1 MNGKSNEYQA
11 QAVGN
16 GAVHSLSA
24 VNRDTIT
31 VRGVKDVISFD
42 EENVLLVTVC
52 GQMALEGSGLHVH
65 VLNTKDGVVEVTGKL
80 NGLLYYDEPSG
91 AEPKGRGRSIGRFFR

>member
-1 MNGKSNEYQA
+1 MNGQNSEN
-11 QAVGN
+11 QAVGA

-24 VNRDTIT
+24 VNRDAIT

-52 GQMALEGSGLHVH
+52 GQLALEGIGLRVNT
-65 VLNTKDGVVEVTGKL
+65 LNTKDGVVEVTGKL

-91 AEPKGRGRSIGRFFR
+91 TEAKGKGRSIGRFFR